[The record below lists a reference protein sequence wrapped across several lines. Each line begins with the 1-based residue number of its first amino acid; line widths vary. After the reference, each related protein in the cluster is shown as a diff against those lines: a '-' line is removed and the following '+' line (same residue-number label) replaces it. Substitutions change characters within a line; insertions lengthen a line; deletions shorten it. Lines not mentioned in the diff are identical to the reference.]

1 MAQTVKNLPAMQ
13 HTVILSLCWEEP
25 LEKGIP
31 TAVFLPG
38 EAHEQ
43 RSLAE
48 YSPRGCKE
56 LDMTEYTPFAA
67 QRYAE

>member
-38 EAHEQ
+38 EAHGQ
-43 RSLAE
+43 RRLVG
-48 YSPRGCKE
+48 YNPWGCKE
-56 LDMTEYTPFAA
+56 LDMTKQLTFSLSHGL
-67 QRYAE
+67 

>member
-13 HTVILSLCWEEP
+13 HTVVPSLCREDS

-38 EAHEQ
+38 EAHGQ
-43 RSLAE
+43 RRLVC
-48 YSPRGCKE
+48 YNPWGCKE
-56 LDMTEYTPFAA
+56 LDMTKQLTFSPSHGL
-67 QRYAE
+67 